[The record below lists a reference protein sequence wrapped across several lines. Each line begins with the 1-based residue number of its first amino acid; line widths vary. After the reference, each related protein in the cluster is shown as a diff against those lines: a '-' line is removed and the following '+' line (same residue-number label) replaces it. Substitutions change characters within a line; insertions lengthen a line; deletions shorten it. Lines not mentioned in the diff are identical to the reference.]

1 MKKPKKEPESS
12 QGKDFIVGDSTA
24 SDGKDFIIT
33 GPSTSD
39 GGISIIRHDKNH
51 NITSGVIHPVKDGK
65 PLSGGELLN
74 LHKTENE
81 NIFEVQPVEL
91 DGKIESVVSHSGPA
105 MVNSRAYQN
114 GWDNIFGKKPVVG
127 KA

>member
-12 QGKDFIVGDSTA
+12 Q
-24 SDGKDFIIT
+24 GKDFIIT

-65 PLSGGELLN
+65 PLFGGELLN
-74 LHKTENE
+74 LSKTENE

-91 DGKIESVVSHSGPA
+91 DGKIESTSHSGPA
-105 MVNSRAYQN
+105 MVNSRAYQS